1 MKIILLEKVEK
12 LGSLGDQVEVK
23 NGYARNYLLPTGKAL
38 RATEENIKYFE
49 EKASDLKKNND
60 KAVKEANKF
69 LDKITEKTFVVIRQA
84 GENGQLFGS
93 VTTRDIANLLKDNG
107 IDQIKKNQVSLLEPI
122 KALGIVDVKVNL
134 HAEVSTTIKI
144 NIARTEE
151 EAELQERGKVVSLD
165 ESQLDEDAVMDVFD
179 EGVEAELSEEVTDE
193 VNDESAEVNDNEGTD
208 DGDAVVEEKKDEKK
222 NKQFSQD
229 IFWKLR
235 INEY

>member
-38 RATEENIKYFE
+38 RASEENIKYFE
-49 EKASDLKKNND
+49 EKASDLKKKND
-60 KAVKEANKF
+60 KDVKEANKF
-69 LDKITEKTFVVIRQA
+69 LDKITGKTFVVIRQA

-107 IDQIKKNQVSLLEPI
+107 IDQIKKNQVSLIEPI
-122 KALGIVDVKVNL
+122 KALGIVEVKVNL
-134 HAEVSTTIKI
+134 HAEVSTIIKI

-151 EAELQERGKVVSLD
+151 EAELQEGGKVVSMD

-179 EGVEAELSEEVTDE
+179 EGVEAELIEEVADE
-193 VNDESAEVNDNEGTD
+193 VNDESSEVNDDERTD
-208 DGDAVVEEKKDEKK
+208 GGDAAVEEKKDEEK
-222 NKQFSQD
+222 
-229 IFWKLR
+229 
-235 INEY
+235 E

>member
-23 NGYARNYLLPTGKAL
+23 NGYARNYLLPRGKAL

-49 EKASDLKKNND
+49 EKASDLKKKNEKD
-60 KAVKEANKF
+60 VKEANKF
-69 LDKITEKTFVVIRQA
+69 LDKITGKTFVVIRQA

-107 IDQIKKNQVSLLEPI
+107 IDEIKKNQVSLIEPI

-134 HAEVSTTIKI
+134 HAEVSTIIKI

-151 EAELQERGKVVSLD
+151 EAELQESGRVVSMD

-179 EGVEAELSEEVTDE
+179 DGVEAELSEEVTNEAHDESSE
-193 VNDESAEVNDNEGTD
+193 VNDDERTD
-208 DGDAVVEEKKDEKK
+208 DSDEADEEKMAS
-222 NKQFSQD
+222 NSSST
-229 IFWKLR
+229 ILN
-235 INEY
+235 ISI

>member
-1 MKIILLEKVEK
+1 MKIILLEKIEK

-49 EKASDLKKNND
+49 EKASDLKKKND
-60 KAVKEANKF
+60 KDVKEANKF

-134 HAEVSTTIKI
+134 HAEVSTIIKI

-193 VNDESAEVNDNEGTD
+193 AHDESSEVNDNEGTD
-208 DGDAVVEEKKDEKK
+208 DGGAAVEEKKDEEK
-222 NKQFSQD
+222 
-229 IFWKLR
+229 
-235 INEY
+235 E

>member
-193 VNDESAEVNDNEGTD
+193 VNDESSVVNDNEGTD
-208 DGDAVVEEKKDEKK
+208 DGDAVVEEKKDEEK
-222 NKQFSQD
+222 
-229 IFWKLR
+229 
-235 INEY
+235 E

>member
-23 NGYARNYLLPTGKAL
+23 NGYARNYLLPTGRAL

-49 EKASDLKKNND
+49 EKASDLKKKND
-60 KAVKEANKF
+60 KDVKEANKF
-69 LDKITEKTFVVIRQA
+69 LDKITGKTFVVIRQA

-179 EGVEAELSEEVTDE
+179 EGVEAELSVEVTDE
-193 VNDESAEVNDNEGTD
+193 AHDESAEVNDNEGTD
-208 DGDAVVEEKKDEKK
+208 DGDAAVEEKKDEEK
-222 NKQFSQD
+222 
-229 IFWKLR
+229 
-235 INEY
+235 E

>member
-49 EKASDLKKNND
+49 EKASDLKKKND
-60 KAVKEANKF
+60 KDVKEANKF
-69 LDKITEKTFVVIRQA
+69 LDKITGKTFVVIRQA

-193 VNDESAEVNDNEGTD
+193 AHDESSEVNDNEGTD
-208 DGDAVVEEKKDEKK
+208 DDDAAVEQKKDEEK
-222 NKQFSQD
+222 
-229 IFWKLR
+229 
-235 INEY
+235 E

>member
-165 ESQLDEDAVMDVFD
+165 ESLLDEDAVMDVFD

-193 VNDESAEVNDNEGTD
+193 VNDESSVVNDDERTD
-208 DGDAVVEEKKDEKK
+208 GSDAVVEEKKDEEK
-222 NKQFSQD
+222 
-229 IFWKLR
+229 
-235 INEY
+235 E

>member
-1 MKIILLEKVEK
+1 M
-12 LGSLGDQVEVK
+12 
-23 NGYARNYLLPTGKAL
+23 
-38 RATEENIKYFE
+38 
-49 EKASDLKKNND
+49 
-60 KAVKEANKF
+60 
-69 LDKITEKTFVVIRQA
+69 
-84 GENGQLFGS
+84 
-93 VTTRDIANLLKDNG
+93 TTRDIANLLKDNG

-165 ESQLDEDAVMDVFD
+165 ESQLGEDAVMDVFD

-193 VNDESAEVNDNEGTD
+193 VNDESSVVNDDERTD
-208 DGDAVVEEKKDEKK
+208 GSDAVVEEKKMRKK

-229 IFWKLR
+229 IFSKLR

>member
-60 KAVKEANKF
+60 KDVKEANKF

-193 VNDESAEVNDNEGTD
+193 VNDESSVVNDDERTD
-208 DGDAVVEEKKDEKK
+208 GSDAVVEEKKDEEK
-222 NKQFSQD
+222 
-229 IFWKLR
+229 
-235 INEY
+235 E

>member
-49 EKASDLKKNND
+49 EKASDLKKKND
-60 KAVKEANKF
+60 KDVKEANKF
-69 LDKITEKTFVVIRQA
+69 LDKITGKNFVVIRQA

-193 VNDESAEVNDNEGTD
+193 AHDESSEVNDNEGTD
-208 DGDAVVEEKKDEKK
+208 DGDVAVEEKKDEEK
-222 NKQFSQD
+222 
-229 IFWKLR
+229 
-235 INEY
+235 E

>member
-49 EKASDLKKNND
+49 EKASDLRKKND
-60 KAVKEANKF
+60 KDVKEANKF
-69 LDKITEKTFVVIRQA
+69 LDKITGKTFVVIRQA

-193 VNDESAEVNDNEGTD
+193 AHDESSEVNDNEGTD
-208 DGDAVVEEKKDEKK
+208 DGDAAVEEKKDEEK
-222 NKQFSQD
+222 
-229 IFWKLR
+229 
-235 INEY
+235 E

>member
-49 EKASDLKKNND
+49 EKASDLKKKND
-60 KAVKEANKF
+60 KDVKEANKF
-69 LDKITEKTFVVIRQA
+69 LDKITGKTFVVIRQA

-107 IDQIKKNQVSLLEPI
+107 IDQIKKNQISLIEPI

-134 HAEVSTTIKI
+134 HAEVSTIIKI

-165 ESQLDEDAVMDVFD
+165 DSLLDEDAVMDVFD

-193 VNDESAEVNDNEGTD
+193 VNDESSVVNDDERTD
-208 DGDAVVEEKKDEKK
+208 GSDAVVEEKKDEEK
-222 NKQFSQD
+222 
-229 IFWKLR
+229 
-235 INEY
+235 E

>member
-1 MKIILLEKVEK
+1 M
-12 LGSLGDQVEVK
+12 
-23 NGYARNYLLPTGKAL
+23 
-38 RATEENIKYFE
+38 
-49 EKASDLKKNND
+49 
-60 KAVKEANKF
+60 KEANKF
-69 LDKITEKTFVVIRQA
+69 LDKITGKTFVVIRQA

-165 ESQLDEDAVMDVFD
+165 ENQLDEDAVMDVFD
-179 EGVEAELSEEVTDE
+179 EGVDAKLSEEVTDE
-193 VNDESAEVNDNEGTD
+193 AQDESSEVNDNEGTD
-208 DGDAVVEEKKDEKK
+208 NDDAAVEQKKDEEK
-222 NKQFSQD
+222 
-229 IFWKLR
+229 
-235 INEY
+235 E

>member
-49 EKASDLKKNND
+49 EKASDLKKKND
-60 KAVKEANKF
+60 KDVKEANKF
-69 LDKITEKTFVVIRQA
+69 LDKITGKTFVVIRQA

-165 ESQLDEDAVMDVFD
+165 ESQLDEDAVLDVFD

-193 VNDESAEVNDNEGTD
+193 AHDESSEVNDNEGTD
-208 DGDAVVEEKKDEKK
+208 DGDAAVEEKKDEEK
-222 NKQFSQD
+222 
-229 IFWKLR
+229 
-235 INEY
+235 E